1 MNFVRAARGLAP
13 RMVIAFAFVAMT
25 AVTDGNAQWS
35 DRGRA
40 PWCGNLAGHG
50 LDDCNYY
57 TLGQC
62 LVSVHGLGGACA
74 RNPRVRL
81 VEEVRPVRRQR
92 RIYR

>member
-1 MNFVRAARGLAP
+1 MNFAPSARGLAP
-13 RMVIAFAFVAMT
+13 RLVTAIAIIAMT
-25 AVTDGNAQWS
+25 ACAAAAQRS

-57 TLGQC
+57 TFEQC

-74 RNPRVRL
+74 RNPRATAIENGR
-81 VEEVRPVRRQR
+81 RPRGQR
-92 RIYR
+92 RVYR